1 MSKKEK
7 KYSGVIIPMITPFT
21 IDGRI
26 DFTAVEK
33 IIEKFI
39 FNNVYPFIIGTTG
52 ESASIS
58 NHDKLLFVEFVTQ
71 KFANRTKI
79 YAGISSNILE
89 SSVVK
94 AKKYFDLGVDAVV
107 THVPT
112 YYPLKPDH
120 MLKYYEGLA
129 NSINGP
135 LLIYN
140 ITATTHMSIPLDVV
154 DQLSYHENI
163 VGLKD
168 SERDEERLDRSIEMW
183 KDREDFSHLIGWAG
197 KSLYGLSKGS
207 DGIIPSTGNFSPGL
221 YYQLYKAVLENDIE
235 KAEKLQI
242 QTDEISTIYQKD
254 KILTEALPA
263 LKVMMNH
270 IDLCE
275 KNVLSPFI
283 ETSSEESA
291 AIIKKTKEII
301 DRLNLS

>member
-1 MSKKEK
+1 
-7 KYSGVIIPMITPFT
+7 
-21 IDGRI
+21 
-26 DFTAVEK
+26 
-33 IIEKFI
+33 
-39 FNNVYPFIIGTTG
+39 
-52 ESASIS
+52 
-58 NHDKLLFVEFVTQ
+58 
-71 KFANRTKI
+71 
-79 YAGISSNILE
+79 
-89 SSVVK
+89 
-94 AKKYFDLGVDAVV
+94 
-107 THVPT
+107 
-112 YYPLKPDH
+112 
-120 MLKYYEGLA
+120 MLKYYEDLA

-270 IDLCE
+270 INLCE

-283 ETSSEESA
+283 KTSTEESA
-291 AIIKKTKEII
+291 AIIEKTKEII
-301 DRLNLS
+301 DRFNLS